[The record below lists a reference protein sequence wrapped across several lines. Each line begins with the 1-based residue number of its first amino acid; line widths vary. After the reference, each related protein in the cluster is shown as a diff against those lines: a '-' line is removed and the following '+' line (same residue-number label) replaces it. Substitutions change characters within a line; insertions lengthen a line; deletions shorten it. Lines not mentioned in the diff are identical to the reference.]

1 MGYHSGMKTLRIL
14 IPLCALLTLLSCASE
29 TKPPAPAG
37 KAPDESAAIEAIRQ
51 VTQAQTNFIHRTRRY
66 AQTFDEL
73 IKDHLLNAEPK
84 KADTGYDFLLLPSP
98 DAESYTVTATPSL
111 AGFRYFFADQTGVL
125 RVEKDKSATS
135 ASPAL

>member
-1 MGYHSGMKTLRIL
+1 MRTLKIAIALCIL
-14 IPLCALLTLLSCASE
+14 GVVAACSPE
-29 TKPPAPAG
+29 TKTAPPA

-51 VTQAQTNFIHRTRRY
+51 VTEAQTNFIRRTRRY

-98 DAESYTVTATPSL
+98 DAESYTVTATPSA
-111 AGFRYFFADQTGVL
+111 AGARYFYADQTGVL
-125 RVEKDKSATS
+125 RAEKDKPATS